1 VRKEKGQISLKL
13 AIPYYNLHNRNIFF
27 INSMLQIDHLPFHQ
41 ITMLLERFP
50 LSNFGIVSLT
60 IDSKNPEK
68 IKQA

>member
-1 VRKEKGQISLKL
+1 
-13 AIPYYNLHNRNIFF
+13 
-27 INSMLQIDHLPFHQ
+27 MLQIDHLPFHQ